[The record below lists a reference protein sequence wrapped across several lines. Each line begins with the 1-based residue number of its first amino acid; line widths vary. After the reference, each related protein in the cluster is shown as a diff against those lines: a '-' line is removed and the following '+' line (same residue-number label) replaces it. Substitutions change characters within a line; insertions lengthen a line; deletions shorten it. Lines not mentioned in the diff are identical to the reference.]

1 VCCTRNRSLSDIM
14 TQPAE
19 NHSAIDQLISLWPV
33 ASTTLAGFGAWFTA
47 QWHAKKTE
55 QAKTLELVNALR
67 ERAHQTELELAQ
79 IRAVLSAATGL
90 RFEQITLEMVQD
102 MVHRKTLTL
111 EELETFVLTMPR
123 LMWFK
128 KREAPG
134 VFRMMQ
140 VSQVYADKYLGG
152 KADTYKNKLDTDIWP
167 VDIAAFFSKHDEEAY
182 ISGQV
187 CEVVEPV
194 RSPLTGVSGHFSGV
208 KWSFQLGQDTYV
220 CGLGVHNAEIM
231 SA

>member
-1 VCCTRNRSLSDIM
+1 
-14 TQPAE
+14 
-19 NHSAIDQLISLWPV
+19 
-33 ASTTLAGFGAWFTA
+33 
-47 QWHAKKTE
+47 
-55 QAKTLELVNALR
+55 
-67 ERAHQTELELAQ
+67 
-79 IRAVLSAATGL
+79 
-90 RFEQITLEMVQD
+90 MVQD

-128 KREAPG
+128 KRISPG

-152 KADTYKNKLDTDIWP
+152 DARLYKDKLDSDIWP
-167 VDIAAFFSKHDEEAY
+167 EEVANFFSKHDEKAY
-182 ISGQV
+182 VSGQV
-187 CEVVEPV
+187 CEVIEPV

-220 CGLGVHNAEIM
+220 CGLGIHNNEILTFEELI
-231 SA
+231 